1 MDYKNESFIG
11 TGDLYLDLYNSM
23 GVKTGE
29 FLIGNAPVFSIGAPS
44 IEKKELKGM
53 MRANYAQTINAVIVK
68 MDQEM
73 KFTATDVNIKTLPMA
88 MFGDGS
94 ALTQD
99 SGTGTE
105 TAIAILDRW
114 VKLTHR
120 KLDPA
125 TPPVVTVASVVQTEG
140 EDYEIDYQVG
150 RIMALSTGGIADAA
164 SMSIESHWLSMTG
177 FKVAGNKV
185 KKVESY
191 VRFVGRDIASERDC
205 EVIVYKCQL
214 EPAGD
219 INWLTEDYVN
229 LEFKGK
235 ILSTTEG
242 TWDVV
247 FY

>member
-1 MDYKNESFIG
+1 
-11 TGDLYLDLYNSM
+11 
-23 GVKTGE
+23 
-29 FLIGNAPVFSIGAPS
+29 
-44 IEKKELKGM
+44 
-53 MRANYAQTINAVIVK
+53 
-68 MDQEM
+68 M
-73 KFTATDVNIKTLPMA
+73 KP
-88 MFGDGS
+88 
-94 ALTQD
+94 
-99 SGTGTE
+99 
-105 TAIAILDRW
+105 
-114 VKLTHR
+114 THR

-191 VRFVGRDIASERDC
+191 VRYVGRDIASERDC

>member
-94 ALTQD
+94 ALT
-99 SGTGTE
+99 
-105 TAIAILDRW
+105 
-114 VKLTHR
+114 
-120 KLDPA
+120 
-125 TPPVVTVASVVQTEG
+125 
-140 EDYEIDYQVG
+140 
-150 RIMALSTGGIADAA
+150 
-164 SMSIESHWLSMTG
+164 
-177 FKVAGNKV
+177 
-185 KKVESY
+185 
-191 VRFVGRDIASERDC
+191 
-205 EVIVYKCQL
+205 
-214 EPAGD
+214 
-219 INWLTEDYVN
+219 
-229 LEFKGK
+229 
-235 ILSTTEG
+235 
-242 TWDVV
+242 
-247 FY
+247 